1 MIKAMIICPTTGR
14 PVFTGLA
21 FGSLAAFDA
30 TTLVNNY
37 VQCNLCGER
46 HLVDNST
53 VKVFP
58 SEPSER
64 R

>member
-1 MIKAMIICPTTGR
+1 SSDVCSSD
-14 PVFTGLA
+14 L
-21 FGSLAAFDA
+21 LAAFDA

-58 SEPSER
+58 SEPPDR